1 MLLVWA
7 LAFVALA
14 LAAILYQHT
23 NAPAAESIARITMVQ
38 VGGATVK
45 AEVADTL
52 ALQTRGLSGRTNL
65 PEGGGMLFVFEEQGA
80 HGIWMKDMLFAI
92 DILWATGDGTII
104 TVAERVAPGT
114 YPQSFYAS
122 SAEAR
127 YVLEVPAGFV
137 ARAGIKEGMTL
148 ELE

>member
-1 MLLVWA
+1 RTS
-7 LAFVALA
+7 LA
-14 LAAILYQHT
+14 
-23 NAPAAESIARITMVQ
+23 
-38 VGGATVK
+38 
-45 AEVADTL
+45 
-52 ALQTRGLSGRTNL
+52 
-65 PEGGGMLFVFEEQGA
+65 EGEGMLFVFEEQGA
-80 HGIWMKDMLFAI
+80 HGIWMKDMQFAI
-92 DILWATGDGTII
+92 DIVWASRNGTII
-104 TVAERVAPGT
+104 TIAERVAPDT